1 MRKIEKDWSSVNT
14 MQSRVE
20 VGMKVTLP
28 PRSAALISGRKWWPP
43 KAVENF
49 RGAEVVTMVV
59 QCRCT
64 RSCFFPPLW
73 VEPMFQSGPPPTNP
87 LFQTLVKTT
96 FSQRNFSRA
105 STFASSSS
113 FEEHRWKNWT
123 IFWNFEIH
131 FGESLNFDSEG
142 KIFSPMQ
149 FWIFTNILLPRARN
163 TLWAMITD
171 SQILGITGVTRFF
184 KVEAGEI

>member
-20 VGMKVTLP
+20 VGIKVTLP
-28 PRSAALISGRKWWPP
+28 PRSATLISGRKWWPP

-64 RSCFFPPLW
+64 RSCLFPPLW

-123 IFWNFEIH
+123 IFWNFLKYTSGSPLTSTPREKSFLLCNFEFSRI
-131 FGESLNFDSEG
+131 FYSLVRG
-142 KIFSPMQ
+142 
-149 FWIFTNILLPRARN
+149 ILFER
-163 TLWAMITD
+163 W
-171 SQILGITGVTRFF
+171 
-184 KVEAGEI
+184 